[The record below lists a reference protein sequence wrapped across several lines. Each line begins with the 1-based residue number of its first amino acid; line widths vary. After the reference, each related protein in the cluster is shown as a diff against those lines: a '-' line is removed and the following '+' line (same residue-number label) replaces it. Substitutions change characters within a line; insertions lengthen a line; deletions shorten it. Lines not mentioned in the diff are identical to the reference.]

1 MENKFRLLNA
11 EDIDCRVGTVKKET
25 VNGQQVVKFITLLLY
40 KNARVDM
47 NILDEVYGKMN
58 WQRKHE
64 FKDGKLYCTV
74 SVYDGDKQEWI
85 DKEDVGTESNAD
97 AEKGQASD
105 SFKRACVNW
114 GIGRELYTAP
124 FILVHPLNGENIQ
137 YTKFSVSEVEY
148 NSNNEIVKLT
158 IVDDN
163 GVIRWTTEKNVNTKQ
178 NAPATPPPP
187 APAPTAGQPAATSA
201 APKSA
206 SKVKTRRERTIE
218 HLKQM
223 DEVTLK
229 QYMDYF
235 HIEDVDKM
243 TDGQVDAVIEYVK
256 GLKKK

>member
-1 MENKFRLLNA
+1 MESNFRLLKA

-25 VNGQQVVKFITLLLY
+25 VGGQQVVKFITLLLY

-74 SVYDGDKQEWI
+74 SVYDSNKGEWI

-124 FILVHPLNGENIQ
+124 FILIRPLNGETIQ

-148 NSNNEIVKLT
+148 NTQNEIIKLT
-158 IVDDN
+158 IVDN
-163 GVIRWTTEKNVNTKQ
+163 NNVVRWTTENNKQ
-178 NAPATPPPP
+178 QSVSPTPPPP
-187 APAPTAGQPAATSA
+187 PATNQPSSSAEPKPAA
-201 APKSA
+201 
-206 SKVKTRRERTIE
+206 KVKTRREKTIE
-218 HLKQM
+218 HLKNM
-223 DEVTLK
+223 DAVTLK

-235 HIEDVDKM
+235 QIEDVDRM
-243 TDGQVDAVIEYVK
+243 TDKQVEDVIAYERN
-256 GLKKK
+256 LKNQQKK

>member
-124 FILVHPLNGENIQ
+124 FIIVHPLNGEKIQ

-158 IVDDN
+158 IVDNN

-187 APAPTAGQPAATSA
+187 APTASQPAATSA
-201 APKSA
+201 APKPA
-206 SKVKTRRERTIE
+206 AQVKTKRERTVDY
-218 HLKQM
+218 LKSLDDNM
-223 DEVTLK
+223 LMK
-229 QYMDYF
+229 YMDYF
-235 HIEDVDKM
+235 QIEDVDRM